1 MLSYGAAPIY
11 KKEKGRVPM
20 FKVTFKFGSGEDVT
34 TFAQEGENLL
44 DVARKTNVAI
54 DAPCGGNASC
64 GKCKVKLV
72 DGELDSP
79 KTRHISDEEY
89 GNGWRLACVSKIMG
103 DVAVEVPDIASA
115 YRSRMKVADLS
126 SKEEIAIFENAKND
140 LEAAGLAL
148 TNSMEILEI
157 SMEVPSLDDTMPDNE
172 RLVRAI
178 KKQTGATS
186 VRLPYQVLTKMA
198 RVFRDSH
205 FEVRCVART
214 SSAGDIFV
222 YDVYPKDAEVVIGG
236 LAIDIGTTTVSAL
249 LINMLT
255 GEIIGKASA
264 GDGQIRYGADVIN
277 RIIESMKPG
286 GSKKLQEAII
296 EETINPLIEQMCRA
310 SGFLPE
316 HIYRMAV
323 AANTTMNHLM
333 AGMEGDPIR
342 MEPYIPTFYKTNSL
356 FASDIGI
363 HINRDA
369 HIIIAPNIG
378 SYVGGDIT
386 AGTLVS
392 MLWNRPEFSL
402 FIDLGTNGELVF
414 GNSDFMMSCACSAGP
429 AFEGGDISCGMR
441 ATDGAIEACTI
452 DKKTMDPSYSVIG
465 KEGEKPIGLCGSGII
480 DVIAELFRT
489 GIINPKGKFVR
500 EGKRVR
506 HDEYGMGS
514 YVLAFEE
521 EAGSVKD
528 VEINEVDID
537 NFIRAKG
544 AIFSAIRTMLA
555 SIDFEVEMIDDV
567 YVAGGIGS
575 GINMEN
581 AVRIG
586 MFPDIPIEKF
596 HYIGNSSLAGAYTM
610 LLSRDAERKCY
621 DLASNMT
628 YLELSTVPSY
638 MDEFVAC
645 CFIPHTDTSLFPS
658 SVQES

>member
-1 MLSYGAAPIY
+1 
-11 KKEKGRVPM
+11 M

-44 DVARKTNVAI
+44 EVARKTNVAI

-72 DGELDSP
+72 GGEIHSP
-79 KTRHISDEEY
+79 KTRHISEQEY
-89 GNGWRLACVSKIMG
+89 AEGWRLACVSKITG

-126 SKEEIAIFENAKND
+126 SKAEIEIFEKAKND
-140 LEAAGLAL
+140 IEAAGIAL
-148 TNSMEILEI
+148 ENSMDVLQVK
-157 SMEVPSLDDTMPDNE
+157 MDVPSLDDTMPDNE
-172 RLVRAI
+172 RLLRAI
-178 KKQTGATS
+178 KKITGAPK
-186 VRLPYQVLTKMA
+186 VRMTYQVLRKLA
-198 RVFRDSH
+198 PIFRKSN
-205 FEVRCVART
+205 FEVQCVVCKT
-214 SSAGDIFV
+214 GQDIFV
-222 YDVYPKDAEVVIGG
+222 YDIYAKDEKVVIGG
-236 LAIDIGTTTVSAL
+236 LAVDIGTTTVSAL
-249 LINMLT
+249 LINMQT
-255 GEIIGKASA
+255 GEVIGKASA
-264 GDGQIRYGADVIN
+264 GNGQIRYGADVIN

-286 GSKKLQEAII
+286 GSDRLQKAVI
-296 EETINPLIEQMCRA
+296 EETINPMIERMCRA
-310 SGFLPE
+310 IGFSPE
-316 HIYRMAV
+316 HIYRMCV
-323 AANTTMNHLM
+323 AGNTTMNHLLT
-333 AGMEGDPIR
+333 GMEGDPIR

-356 FASDIGI
+356 FASDIGLNV
-363 HINRDA
+363 NRDA
-369 HIIIAPNIG
+369 HIILAPNIG

-386 AGTLVS
+386 AGALVS

-452 DKKTMDPSYSVIG
+452 DAETMEPSYHVIG
-465 KEGEKPIGLCGSGII
+465 EEGQKPVGLCGSGII

-489 GIINPKGKFVR
+489 GIINPKGKFIR
-500 EGKRVR
+500 EGKRIR
-506 HDEYGMGS
+506 HDKYGMGS

-521 EAGSVKD
+521 EAGTEKD

-544 AIFSAIRTMLA
+544 AIFSAVRTMLA
-555 SIDFEVEMIDDV
+555 SLDFEVEMIDDV

-586 MFPDIPIEKF
+586 MFPDIPREKF
-596 HYIGNSSLAGAYTM
+596 HYIGNSSLSGAYAM
-610 LLSRDAERKCY
+610 LYSGEAERKCY
-621 DLASNMT
+621 ELAANMT
-628 YLELSTVPSY
+628 YLELSAVPTY

-658 SVQES
+658 CTQE

>member
-1 MLSYGAAPIY
+1 
-11 KKEKGRVPM
+11 M
-20 FKVTFKFGSGEDVT
+20 FKVTFRFESGEDVT

-44 DVARKTNVAI
+44 EVARQTNVAI

-72 DGELDSP
+72 EGELHSP

-89 GNGWRLACVSKIMG
+89 QGGWRLACVSKITG

-126 SKEEIAIFENAKND
+126 SKEEIAIFESAKNHI
-140 LEAAGLAL
+140 EAAGLPMK
-148 TNSMEILEI
+148 NSMDILDVTMDI
-157 SMEVPSLDDTMPDNE
+157 PSLDDTMPDNE
-172 RLVRAI
+172 RFVRAV
-178 KKQTGATS
+178 KKATS
-186 VRLPYQVLTKMA
+186 ASKVKLPFQVLTKIA
-198 RVFRDSH
+198 RVFRESN
-205 FEVRCVART
+205 FQVRCVVRKDA
-214 SSAGDIFV
+214 SEKDIFV
-222 YDVYPKDAEVVIGG
+222 YDVYPKDEEVVIGG
-236 LAIDIGTTTVSAL
+236 LAVDIGTTTVSAL
-249 LINMLT
+249 LINMQT

-264 GDGQIRYGADVIN
+264 GNGQIRYGADVIN

-286 GSKKLQEAII
+286 GSEKLQKAVI
-296 EETINPLIEQMCRA
+296 EETINPMIQQMCRA
-310 SGFLPE
+310 NNFKPE

-363 HINRDA
+363 AINRDA
-369 HIIIAPNIG
+369 HIIVAPNIG

-386 AGTLVS
+386 AGALVS

-452 DKKTMDPSYSVIG
+452 DKETMEPSYHVIG
-465 KEGEKPIGLCGSGII
+465 EDGQKPIGLCGSGII

-489 GIINPKGKFVR
+489 GIINPKGKFIR
-500 EGKRVR
+500 EGRRVR
-506 HDEYGMGS
+506 HDAYGMGS

-544 AIFSAIRTMLA
+544 AIFSAIRTML
-555 SIDFEVEMIDDV
+555 SSLDFDVEMIDDV

-586 MFPDIPIEKF
+586 MFPDIPMEKF
-596 HYIGNSSLAGAYTM
+596 HYIGNSSLSGAYTM

-621 DLASNMT
+621 ELASNMT
-628 YLELSTVPSY
+628 YLELSAVPTY

-645 CFIPHTDTSLFPS
+645 CFIPHTDTTLFPS
-658 SVQES
+658 CVQE

>member
-1 MLSYGAAPIY
+1 M
-11 KKEKGRVPM
+11 
-20 FKVTFKFGSGEDVT
+20 
-34 TFAQEGENLL
+34 
-44 DVARKTNVAI
+44 ARKVNVAI

-64 GKCKVKLV
+64 GKCKVKILE
-72 DGELDSP
+72 GNIDSP

-89 GNGWRLACVSKIMG
+89 NGGWRLACVSKVTG
-103 DVAVEVPDIASA
+103 DVAVQVPDIASA

-126 SKEEIAIFENAKND
+126 SKEEIKIFENAKND
-140 LEAAGLAL
+140 IEAAGIAL
-148 TNSMEILEI
+148 TNSMGILDIE
-157 SMEVPSLDDTMPDNE
+157 MNVPTLDDTMPDNE
-172 RLVRAI
+172 RFIRAI
-178 KKQTGATS
+178 KKKTGAAR
-186 VRLPYQVLTKMA
+186 VRLPFQVLNKIA
-198 RVFRDSH
+198 RIFRESA
-205 FEVRCVART
+205 FQVRCVIRT
-214 SSAGDIFV
+214 SANKDDIFV
-222 YDVYPKDAEVVIGG
+222 YDVYP
-236 LAIDIGTTTVSAL
+236 
-249 LINMLT
+249 N
-255 GEIIGKASA
+255 A
-264 GDGQIRYGADVIN
+264 GNGQIRYGADVIN
-277 RIIESMKPG
+277 RIIESMKPE
-286 GSKKLQEAII
+286 GSKKLQDAVIK
-296 EETINPLIEQMCRA
+296 ETINPMIEQMCRA
-310 SGFLPE
+310 SGFNPD
-316 HIYRMAV
+316 HIYRMCV
-323 AANTTMNHLM
+323 AGNTTMNHLLT
-333 AGMEGDPIR
+333 GMEGDPIR

-363 HINRDA
+363 RINRDA

-386 AGTLVS
+386 AGVLVS

-452 DKKTMDPSYSVIG
+452 DKETMEPSYRVIG
-465 KEGEKPIGLCGSGII
+465 EEGQKPIGLCGSGII

-489 GIINPKGKFVR
+489 GIINPKGKFIR
-500 EGKRVR
+500 EGKRIR
-506 HDEYGMGS
+506 HDRYGMGS

-555 SIDFEVEMIDDV
+555 SLDFDVEMIDDV

-575 GINMEN
+575 GINMRN

-586 MFPDIPIEKF
+586 MFPDIPLEKF
-596 HYIGNSSLAGAYTM
+596 HYIGNSSLSGAYTM
-610 LLSRDAERKCY
+610 LLSREAERKCY

-628 YLELSTVPSY
+628 YLELSAVPTY

-658 SVQES
+658 CTQE